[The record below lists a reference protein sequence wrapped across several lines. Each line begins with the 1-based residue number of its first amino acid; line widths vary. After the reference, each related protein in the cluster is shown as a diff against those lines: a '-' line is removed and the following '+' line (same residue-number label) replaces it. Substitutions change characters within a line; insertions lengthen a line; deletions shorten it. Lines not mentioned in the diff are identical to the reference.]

1 MRKFLILFVA
11 AFLWWGGANG
21 QSAQFIKLY
30 SMAGESLKKGAD
42 GITTAEISGK
52 MLRELMPSSAKKELH
67 FVNRIEKIRQVKFA
81 PVADKSLYAQVEAIA
96 ADAQVYEQMSFINEG
111 GQRVGVYKAVNGKQ
125 ERSEYLILISKND
138 AAMVCDIV
146 GNVSM
151 KDIMNLLYGKV
162 K

>member
-1 MRKFLILFVA
+1 MFFVA
-11 AFLWWGGANG
+11 ALLWWSGASG
-21 QSAQFIKLY
+21 QSAEFAKLY
-30 SMAGESLKKGAD
+30 SMAGESLKRGAE

-52 MLRELMPSSAKKELH
+52 MLRELMPSSADRESH

-81 PVADKSLYAQVEAIA
+81 PVAEKSLLAQMEAVA
-96 ADAQVYEQMSFINEG
+96 ADTQVYEQMSFINED
-111 GQRVGVYKAVNGKQ
+111 GQRVGVYKAVNSRQG
-125 ERSEYLILISKND
+125 RSEYLILISKND

-146 GNVSM
+146 GNISM